1 MLKEPPSDPDR
12 SDSSGERSSLDEPER
27 SSLDGI
33 EGSSLDSIEGSSLDS
48 IERSSLDEIIE
59 LYKRDV
65 DRTLLR
71 EQLRKTPDQRV
82 RELVELERFAEEL
95 RRAGRKAFR

>member
-1 MLKEPPSDPDR
+1 MTSATPTQR
-12 SDSSGERSSLDEPER
+12 RSSLD
-27 SSLDGI
+27 D
-33 EGSSLDSIEGSSLDS
+33 
-48 IERSSLDEIIE
+48 IIE
-59 LYKRDV
+59 LYKKDV

-95 RRAGRKAFR
+95 RRSAKRATR